1 MPANPWPQQTSDRQ
15 PAAQQPFPMYQAA
28 PATQAAQA
36 ASPWIQPQPAHLYG
50 APMPP
55 APPKKNRNG
64 LIAAVGIAA
73 AVVVG
78 GGIAIVASSGGS
90 GGSSGGTG
98 GGTTGGTL
106 GGTGG
111 IGALT
116 PIPATFPLS
125 SLVTDADA
133 AQYLHTT
140 PTASAPTDDSTDDPT
155 TFDKDWLVDTASSEL
170 RVQASNYK
178 SGSQQAETDFASH
191 VSTLATDAQY
201 QDEGALGNSDK
212 TEIQVSTDQSS
223 GLQHC
228 KIEVLRGGLDV
239 TVTFVESGSAAN
251 AQTDVLNLAKLVT
264 GRLPAK

>member
-1 MPANPWPQQTSDRQ
+1 
-15 PAAQQPFPMYQAA
+15 MYQSA
-28 PATQAAQA
+28 PPTQAAQA
-36 ASPWIQPQPAHLYG
+36 ASPWMQPQPAQPYSV
-50 APMPP
+50 PMPQP
-55 APPKKNRNG
+55 APVKKNRNG

-73 AVVVG
+73 LVVVG
-78 GGIAIVASSGGS
+78 GGIAIAASAGGS

-98 GGTTGGTL
+98 GASTGGTL
-106 GGTGG
+106 GGIGG
-111 IGALT
+111 IGTLT
-116 PIPATFPLS
+116 PISATFPLS

-133 AQYLHTT
+133 AQFLHTT
-140 PTASAPTDDSTDDPT
+140 PTASAPTDDATDDPT
-155 TFDKDWLVDTASSEL
+155 TFDKDWLVDAASTEL

-178 SGSQQAETDFASH
+178 SNGKQAETDFADH
-191 VSTLATDAQY
+191 ISTLATDAPF

-239 TVTFVESGSAAN
+239 TVTFVESGSAAS
-251 AQTDVLNLAKLVT
+251 ARGDVLNLAKLIT

>member
-1 MPANPWPQQTSDRQ
+1 MPANPWPQQTSG
-15 PAAQQPFPMYQAA
+15 QQPSLMYQAA
-28 PATQAAQA
+28 PPTQAAQA
-36 ASPWIQPQPAHLYG
+36 ASPWIQPQPAPPYG
-50 APMPP
+50 VPMPPP

-73 AVVVG
+73 VVVVG
-78 GGIAIVASSGGS
+78 GGIAIAASGGGS

-116 PIPATFPLS
+116 PIPAAFPLS

-155 TFDKDWLVDTASSEL
+155 TFDKDWLVDSSSSEL

-178 SGSQQAETDFASH
+178 SDSQQAESDFVNH

-212 TEIQVSTDQSS
+212 TEIQVATDQSS